1 MEQGSGNRAGLRP
14 EAAGCA
20 LAAGLIT
27 LMLITLLPSSALA
40 APRKPPTAAEIE
52 RLTERFL
59 DRQRQPA
66 TRGSGG
72 VGIEDPDPKPE
83 PPVDDSPLLGGDDV
97 AVALYGAPQLTAT
110 AIGRRSPRGAG
121 RRLREQAR
129 AYSRKTTRP
138 VRRSINLIGVIAT
151 ATSGGDGKYR
161 ARQADS
167 VIRTYLK
174 RARAVGARLTLDIQP
189 GRSPVIRELR
199 ALREWIE
206 LPDVDVGI
214 DPEWNVGRK
223 GVPGRDDGSIT
234 HRELNRASRW
244 VAKLVTEE
252 ELPAKAVIVHQFR
265 EGSIRGRSKVKQR
278 EEANVLLNFDGIGS
292 RRAKKAG
299 YRNLAQPGLFDGF
312 SLFYDRDGR
321 LLSPGGVLRI
331 RPRVDY
337 TMYQ

>member
-1 MEQGSGNRAGLRP
+1 MRRA
-14 EAAGCA
+14 AVSCA
-20 LAAGLIT
+20 LAVGLIAP
-27 LMLITLLPSSALA
+27 MLIVLQAEASAA
-40 APRKPPTAAEIE
+40 TRKPPTASEVD
-52 RLTERFL
+52 RLTEQFL
-59 DRQRQPA
+59 DSRRQPA

-72 VGIEDPDPKPE
+72 IGIVDPDPDPE
-83 PPVDDSPLLGGDDV
+83 PPVPPVDDPPLLGGDTV

-110 AIGRRSPRGAG
+110 AIGKRSPRGAG
-121 RRLREQAR
+121 RRLRRQAR
-129 AYSRKTTRP
+129 AYARKTDRP

-151 ATSGGDGKYR
+151 ATSGGDGRYR

-189 GRSPVIRELR
+189 GRSPVTRELR

-244 VAKLVTEE
+244 IADLVAEE

-265 EGSIRGRSKVKQR
+265 EGSIRGRRKVKQR
-278 EEANVLLNFDGIGS
+278 KDANVRLNFDGIGS

-299 YRNLAQPGLFDGF
+299 YRNLARSGLFRGF
-312 SLFYDRDGR
+312 SLFYDRDTR
-321 LLSPGGVLRI
+321 LLSPRGVLRI
-331 RPRVDY
+331 RPTVDY
-337 TMYQ
+337 AMYQ